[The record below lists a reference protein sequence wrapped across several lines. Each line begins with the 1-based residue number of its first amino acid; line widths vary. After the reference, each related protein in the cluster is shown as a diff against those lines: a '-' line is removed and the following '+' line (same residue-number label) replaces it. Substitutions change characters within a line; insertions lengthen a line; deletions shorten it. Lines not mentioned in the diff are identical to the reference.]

1 MWGGWEAGRLESQD
15 AGMLEGRNAGML
27 ESQECLGVQMN
38 IENGK
43 LKI

>member
-1 MWGGWEAGRLESQD
+1 MLGGREAGKPGCGEAGKPGCGD
-15 AGMLEGRNAGML
+15 AGR
-27 ESQECLGVQMN
+27 QECLGVQMN